1 MSMSKPKIETPKY
14 PYAGRVANYAA
25 DQGGTPSALSGI
37 PIPQT
42 SSAPASPV
50 TFGEMFNRFGTK
62 TLLGGV

>member
-1 MSMSKPKIETPKY
+1 MSMKAPKVETPQY

-37 PIPQT
+37 PIPST
-42 SSAPASPV
+42 SSATASSPLQ
-50 TFGEMFNRFGTK
+50 RLFGTK